1 MIGIFKNNEEIEFPL
16 KRAIVKFKSLAY
28 FENRYEKCCQ
38 IVRTTLCGILKVY
51 CEGKYVAMELLNKQ
65 DI

>member
-28 FENRYEKCCQ
+28 FENRHEKWCQ
-38 IVRTTLCGILKVY
+38 IVRTTLCGIPPL
-51 CEGKYVAMELLNKQ
+51 
-65 DI
+65 